1 MIMWDMHNRTTS
13 QQAEKNRG
21 RSHNGKI
28 SALEDTSS
36 LNDGYDVNIG
46 LASSG
51 VVYDIARPY
60 ASTSRVSECSH
71 GGHDRCICGLAGA
84 RKREG

>member
-1 MIMWDMHNRTTS
+1 MIMWDMHNRTTP

-28 SALEDTSS
+28 SAMEDTSS
-36 LNDGYDVNIG
+36 LDDADAVNICVAG
-46 LASSG
+46 SG

-60 ASTSRVSECSH
+60 TLASRVSECSH
-71 GGHDRCICGLAGA
+71 GGHDRCVCGLVGA
-84 RKREG
+84 